1 MTTALALAQA
11 RAVAPQSALDPGGPA
26 AAEIDWLWDM
36 MLWMGTATTLLVIAV
51 LAFALFR
58 RRRPDEL
65 PPEADRPADPRGE
78 HANDESGGRGRE
90 GEGRPRSE
98 RVGARWMIASG
109 VVFPAVVLTILFGI
123 TLVSLNAI
131 YPRREEPGGLTI
143 EVTGRQWWWEVRYLG
158 ATPGELVTSAN
169 EIHIPVGQRVR
180 VRLRADDVIHS
191 FWVPGLQGKMDMV
204 PGRTTA
210 TWLQADRPGVWR
222 GQCAEFCGMQHAKMA
237 LVVVAESPD
246 EFAAWLARERQPA
259 AEPVDQQT
267 SDARAVFLESGSVLC
282 HTVRGTPA
290 RATVGPDLTHIA
302 SRRTLAAGELPNVR
316 GNLYGW
322 IADPQALKPGSHMP
336 RVPLTSDQLHAI
348 VRYLETLR

>member
-1 MTTALALAQA
+1 
-11 RAVAPQSALDPGGPA
+11 
-26 AAEIDWLWDM
+26 
-36 MLWMGTATTLLVIAV
+36 
-51 LAFALFR
+51 
-58 RRRPDEL
+58 
-65 PPEADRPADPRGE
+65 
-78 HANDESGGRGRE
+78 
-90 GEGRPRSE
+90 
-98 RVGARWMIASG
+98 
-109 VVFPAVVLTILFGI
+109 
-123 TLVSLNAI
+123 
-131 YPRREEPGGLTI
+131 
-143 EVTGRQWWWEVRYLG
+143 
-158 ATPGELVTSAN
+158 
-169 EIHIPVGQRVR
+169 
-180 VRLRADDVIHS
+180 
-191 FWVPGLQGKMDMV
+191 
-204 PGRTTA
+204 
-210 TWLQADRPGVWR
+210 
-222 GQCAEFCGMQHAKMA
+222 MA

-267 SDARAVFLESGSVLC
+267 SDARAVFLESGCVLC